1 MNLRFLHS
9 KIGKNYAWE
18 LNTFYKYRDF
28 SDGIDFFI
36 VEITFDKY
44 PNDHNPKFE
53 IAIKILN
60 LMIVD
65 FDIYNIWHIDNPKSP
80 YYEEH
85 LRQEQ
90 EELYERDGPDYEKD
104 NHD

>member
-1 MNLRFLHS
+1 MNLRNYFG

-18 LNTFYKYRDF
+18 FECFYTRFKGGF
-28 SDGIDFFI
+28 TPF
-36 VEITFDKY
+36 
-44 PNDHNPKFE
+44 KFE
-53 IAIKILN
+53 VDYESYCSDHKPTFEIELVMFSILIFN
-60 LMIVD
+60 
-65 FDIYNIWHIDNPKSP
+65 FTIYNIWHVDNPKSP
-80 YYEEH
+80 YYEEN

>member
-1 MNLRFLHS
+1 MNLRFLHG

-36 VEITFDKY
+36 FSIELNKY
-44 PNDHNPKFE
+44 PCDHNPQLDVCL
-53 IAIKILN
+53 KILN
-60 LMIVD
+60 LMV
-65 FDIYNIWHIDNPKSP
+65 FEFTIYNVWHIDNPNSP

-85 LRQEQ
+85 LKQEQ
-90 EELYERDGPDYEKD
+90 EELYERDGPNYEAD